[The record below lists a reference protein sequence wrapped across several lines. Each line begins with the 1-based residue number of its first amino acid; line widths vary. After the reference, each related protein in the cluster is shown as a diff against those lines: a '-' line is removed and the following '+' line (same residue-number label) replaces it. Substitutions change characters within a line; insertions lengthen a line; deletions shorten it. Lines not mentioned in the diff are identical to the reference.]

1 MVELEDVGSLVS
13 WLLTPIKKF
22 HDRVGVKKKRE
33 KREHKAPHGTHGHAH
48 GTGSAGTPSTASTES
63 AGSNLVE
70 FPLLV
75 VTRKLLDNR
84 KTTKTAKKTNKQ
96 KQERCWCWVVGS
108 RSCGCVCCEDYD

>member
-1 MVELEDVGSLVS
+1 MVELEDVGSLVF
-13 WLLTPIKKF
+13 WLLTQIKKF

-96 KQERCWCWVVGS
+96 N
-108 RSCGCVCCEDYD
+108 

>member
-1 MVELEDVGSLVS
+1 MVELEDVGSLVF